1 MSLIG
6 RKGFWRHAVV
16 AVASAAALV
25 AAPVAAVAAQAY
37 TINVTATGGTLT
49 GASAIDGSG
58 TAVAGTGSGGTY
70 AISETTPGP
79 FTIIGSGTTGSG
91 STAEAVYFG
100 ETVTSSTYSD
110 NVTLALPAVMPSEVT
125 APGSISLAAGSQQ
138 TVAISVYNATY
149 GAVSNG
155 ALVALS
161 PSNGLTLQATGANE
175 AQVGQSVYAST
186 VSGTVYATLSATT
199 AGTYSLNVGSPPGSL
214 LTGGSLPVYV
224 TSGTGGGGGCTSCG
238 GGGGSSS
245 GSGGTVTVDGVSGT
259 VILSATF
266 DAAAA
271 QTLTSSDGAVTLD
284 IPAGAIAPSGTVTL
298 QIVEFGSDST
308 TALLKS
314 TKLAAYEHSLGLS
327 FDFSASVN
335 GTAVHTFAKP
345 ISALYSLNAAATK
358 PMDSRK
364 VDLMRINTDGS
375 LTFVGGKWSGSQVKV
390 SMGGF
395 TPYTLLEVNR
405 TFPDIQHHWAQSDI
419 ELMASK
425 FVTDGYPDGN
435 FYPQAPV
442 TRAQF
447 TALLLRMVNIPVDSS
462 ATATFGDVAPGSW
475 YYGTVAT
482 AAAKGIVQGYSS
494 TSFGPNDLI
503 TREQLVTM
511 FVRAMELE
519 GWASS
524 SLGTSG
530 QKTMAA
536 TFSDAG
542 QVDTWAQADMG
553 VAVADGLIEG
563 RTPTTIVPLGVTTR
577 AEATTWV
584 ARLFTNFV

>member
-1 MSLIG
+1 LSLLH
-6 RKGFWRHAVV
+6 RRSLWRHAVI

-25 AAPVAAVAAQAY
+25 AAPIAAMAAQAY

-58 TAVAGTGSGGTY
+58 TAVAGTGSGGAF

-79 FTIIGSGTTGSG
+79 FTIIGSGTTASG

-100 ETVTSSTYSD
+100 ETVTSGTYSD
-110 NVTLALPAVMPSEVT
+110 NLTLALPAVMPTEVT
-125 APGSISLAAGSQQ
+125 APGSIALTAGTMQ

-149 GAVSNG
+149 GAVGDG

-161 PSNGLTLQATGANE
+161 PSNGLTLTASGAHE
-175 AQVGQSVYAST
+175 AQVGPSVYAST

-199 AGTYSLNVGSPPGSL
+199 NGTYSLNVGSPPGSL

-224 TSGTGGGGGCTSCG
+224 TSGNGGGGGCTTCG
-238 GGGGSSS
+238 GGTPG

-259 VILSATF
+259 VILSVTF
-266 DAAAA
+266 DAATA

-284 IPAGAIAPSGTVTL
+284 IPAGAIAASGTVTL

-308 TALLKS
+308 KTLLKS
-314 TKLAAYEHSLGLS
+314 STLAAYEHSLGLS

-335 GTAVHTFAKP
+335 GSAVHTFVKP
-345 ISALYSLNAAATK
+345 ISALYSLNAAATQ
-358 PMDSRK
+358 PMDSGK
-364 VDLMRINTDGS
+364 VDLMRINADGS
-375 LTFVGGKWSGSQVKV
+375 LTFTGGKWNGSQVKV

-395 TPYTLLEVNR
+395 TPYTLMEVNR
-405 TFPDIQHHWAQSDI
+405 TFPDIQQHWAQSDI

-425 FVTDGYPDGN
+425 FVTQGYPDGN
-435 FYPQAPV
+435 FYPQASV

-462 ATATFGDVAPGSW
+462 ATTTFGDVASGSW

-524 SLGTSG
+524 SLGASG
-530 QKTMAA
+530 QTTMAA
-536 TFSDAG
+536 TFADAG
-542 QVDTWAQADMG
+542 QVDSWAQADMG

-584 ARLFTNFV
+584 ARMFTKFA